1 MSIQTFGM
9 AAFRRAVSR
18 GIELAAQAEAY
29 VRESSVLQIANPA
42 SLGIVCFR
50 INPSGSDFSDD
61 RLEQVN
67 QAVQARVIESQ
78 VAMMSST
85 RLHGLYSLRLCILN
99 HTTTWDDVRD
109 TLDAIAKFGLE
120 ALSE

>member
-1 MSIQTFGM
+1 
-9 AAFRRAVSR
+9 
-18 GIELAAQAEAY
+18 
-29 VRESSVLQIANPA
+29 
-42 SLGIVCFR
+42 
-50 INPSGSDFSDD
+50 
-61 RLEQVN
+61 
-67 QAVQARVIESQ
+67 
-78 VAMMSST
+78 MMSST

>member
-1 MSIQTFGM
+1 MFQ
-9 AAFRRAVSR
+9 
-18 GIELAAQAEAY
+18 
-29 VRESSVLQIANPA
+29 
-42 SLGIVCFR
+42 
-50 INPSGSDFSDD
+50 
-61 RLEQVN
+61 

-85 RLHGLYSLRLCILN
+85 RLRGLYSLRLCILN

-109 TLDAIAKFGLE
+109 TLDTIAKFGLE